1 MCANTPAVLANSN
14 GKQEDRFV
22 LKFNPEPP
30 ESGDY
35 STRKTS
41 ASGRYFLK

>member
-22 LKFNPEPP
+22 LKFSPEPQNQ
-30 ESGDY
+30 EIIRHAKFQHLDV
-35 STRKTS
+35 TS
-41 ASGRYFLK
+41 